1 MSAENKAFIRR
12 YIDEVWNRRNLNI
25 IDEVFAPNAVL
36 YAPPS
41 SYHGPEGVRQYI
53 ELFCVA
59 FPDIQ
64 VTAEDVFAE
73 GEKVALRWSA
83 QGTHRGEMMGIAP
96 TGKQVTM
103 TGQAIYRI
111 TGGKIEEA
119 WSHGDALGMLQ
130 QFGVTPHQ

>member
-1 MSAENKAFIRR
+1 
-12 YIDEVWNRRNLNI
+12 
-25 IDEVFAPNAVL
+25 
-36 YAPPS
+36 
-41 SYHGPEGVRQYI
+41 VRQYI